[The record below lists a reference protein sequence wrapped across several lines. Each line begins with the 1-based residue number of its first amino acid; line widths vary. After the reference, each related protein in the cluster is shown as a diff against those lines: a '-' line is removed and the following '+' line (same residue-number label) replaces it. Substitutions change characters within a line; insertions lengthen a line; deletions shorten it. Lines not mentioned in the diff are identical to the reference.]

1 MLSKSLSLLSEAL
14 QWNLAQSVEQFGLRR
29 WSRQQFPSALT
40 LSHAPREPLLTGD
53 SEHLTPSISEKAF
66 DLIVGPRQTRHII
79 AMEEARPIAPAYFI
93 QYCGQN
99 LGRLFG
105 NNTIVAKGFVL
116 RAGFFQTQPVS

>member
-1 MLSKSLSLLSEAL
+1 MPTITRLPGPLGAEITDLNLSRP
-14 QWNLAQSVEQFGLRR
+14 V
-29 WSRQQFPSALT
+29 
-40 LSHAPREPLLTGD
+40 D
-53 SEHLTPSISEKAF
+53 SETFAVIEHALHEHGVLCIRGQTNLSPEQHIAFSRRLGELEVHVQASFLLPGYPELYCIS
-66 DLIVGPRQTRHII
+66 
-79 AMEEARPIAPAYFI
+79 